1 MRFSTRDMA
10 IAAVVGAAYAALTMA
25 LAPISYGPVQMRV
38 SEVLCI
44 LPFFMPATTWGLFF
58 GCALANIISAAGIWD
73 VVFGSL
79 ATLGACLCIQALG
92 QKGRGAKSWLRIL
105 LAALMPVVWNGVII
119 GAMLMW
125 TITDTVF
132 PEVNAAFWIIG
143 GEVALGEAIVM
154 FVLGVPLMRLLPKAP
169 WFQNL
174 IQTHNAS

>member
-1 MRFSTRDMA
+1 MRFTTKNIA
-10 IAAVVGAAYAALTMA
+10 VAAVVGAAYAALTMA
-25 LAPISYGPVQMRV
+25 LAPISYGPIQMRV

-44 LPFFMPATTWGLFF
+44 LPFFMPVTTWGLFL

-79 ATLGACLCIQALG
+79 ATLLACLCIQALG
-92 QKGRGAKSWLRIL
+92 RHGRGAESWVRII

-125 TITDTVF
+125 TLTDTVF

-143 GEVALGEAIVM
+143 GEVALGEAIVL

-169 WFQNL
+169 WFRTMMAEQ
-174 IQTHNAS
+174 

>member
-1 MRFSTRDMA
+1 MRFSTRQIA
-10 IAAVVGAAYAALTMA
+10 TAAVVGAAYAALTML

-44 LPFFMPATTWGLFF
+44 LPFFMPVTTWGLFA
-58 GCALANIISAAGIWD
+58 GCAVANIISSAGIWD

-79 ATLGACLCIQALG
+79 ATLGACLCIQTLG
-92 QKGRGAKSWLRIL
+92 QRGRGANSWLRII

-119 GAMLMW
+119 GALLMW
-125 TITDTVF
+125 TVTDTVF

-154 FVLGVPLMRLLPKAP
+154 FVLGVPLMRVLPRDR
-169 WFQNL
+169 WFQK
-174 IQTHNAS
+174 IITEH